1 MFAGRDN
8 GAGIAARGEGGAG
21 GVGGWFGKS
30 GKLGG
35 PENLAMADDFSDAR
49 DSDAAHIPHRDRAGP
64 GRDFLP
70 ETADIGGPVARRVGL
85 ADRRRIGVRQQ

>member
-1 MFAGRDN
+1 MTTLFDPVTIGD
-8 GAGIAARGEGGAG
+8 IAAANRI
-21 GVGGWFGKS
+21 V
-30 GKLGG
+30 
-35 PENLAMADDFSDAR
+35 MA
-49 DSDAAHIPHRDRAGP
+49 PLTRDRAGP